1 MANLFAIHSVGNS
14 LVTFLRNNYPD
25 QLRASY
31 PCEFRLLSS
40 GEVAAETNDM
50 PTTLSLM
57 LFRVTVND
65 QLRNTGRTNDPYE
78 TRPPLALDLHYL
90 LTVWASSAVAEHS
103 ILAWAMRQL
112 QLKPLLDASTLSPE
126 AGWEIGETVQV
137 VPTDLTTEEIMRLW
151 DALKPGY
158 RLSVAYV
165 ARVVRIDGIASP
177 ESRPVVAT
185 RFAYSEKDVASVG

>member
-14 LVTFLRNNYPD
+14 IVTFLRNSYPA
-25 QLRASY
+25 QLSRQF

-40 GEVAAETNDM
+40 GEVAAETVDM

-65 QLRNTGRTNDPYE
+65 QLRNTGRTGDPYD
-78 TRPPLALDLHYL
+78 RHVPLALDLHYL

-103 ILAWAMRQL
+103 ILGWAMRQL
-112 QLKPLLDASTLSPE
+112 QLRPMLDASTLSPE
-126 AGWEIGETVQV
+126 AAWDASETVQL

-165 ARVVRIDGIASP
+165 ARVVRIDGDTVADSQ
-177 ESRPVVAT
+177 PVVAT
-185 RFAYSEKDVASVG
+185 RFSYTNGVTRP

>member
-14 LVTFLRNNYPD
+14 VVTFLRNSYPD
-25 QLRASY
+25 SLRTAH

-40 GEVAAETNDM
+40 GEVAAEPVDM
-50 PTTLSLM
+50 PTTLSLL

-65 QLRNTGRTNDPYE
+65 HLRNTGRTGDGYDVHV
-78 TRPPLALDLHYL
+78 PLSLDLHYL
-90 LTVWASSAVAEHS
+90 LTVWASNALAEHS

-112 QLKPLLDASTLSPE
+112 QLRPVLDFSTLSPE
-126 AGWEIGETVQV
+126 AGWDLAETVQL
-137 VPTDLTTEEIMRLW
+137 VPTDLTTDEIMRLW

-165 ARVVRIDGIASP
+165 ARVVRIDGEP
-177 ESRPVVAT
+177 EPDAPPVVAT
-185 RFAYSEKDVASVG
+185 RFSWTDREAQP